1 MSSIKVVD
9 VNNEEAKQEEVIEQ
23 PIEEAKEEVNE
34 IVEEPPQE
42 TANGSKEVIEETKQ
56 ENEPVKA
63 QDAKPSVKAQD
74 AKPCVKTQDKLVR
87 CPKCSR
93 EMKLKNYRYGHQQR
107 CQGGI
112 ENKPVKP
119 HTKARAKPKAQ
130 LSQSESSLGQSPKP
144 QPIVQD
150 VEEEI
155 PQLTQPVIKQI
166 LKPTNPLTDITNHYQ
181 LLQQQYIQQKQA
193 KYQNLCQNMFSSK
206 TKMKR

>member
-9 VNNEEAKQEEVIEQ
+9 VNNEEAKQEEAIEQ

-63 QDAKPSVKAQD
+63 QDTKPSVKAQD

-93 EMKLKNYRYGHQQR
+93 EMKLKNYRHGYQQR

-130 LSQSESSLGQSPKP
+130 
-144 QPIVQD
+144 PIVQD

-155 PQLTQPVIKQI
+155 PQQTISTPQLTQPVKKQI

>member
-9 VNNEEAKQEEVIEQ
+9 VNNEEAKQEEAIEQ

-34 IVEEPPQE
+34 IVEEPPE
-42 TANGSKEVIEETKQ
+42 GTKEVIEETKQ

-63 QDAKPSVKAQD
+63 QDTKPSVKS
-74 AKPCVKTQDKLVR
+74 QDKLVR

-119 HTKARAKPKAQ
+119 HTKARAKPKQ

-144 QPIVQD
+144 QPIVED

-166 LKPTNPLTDITNHYQ
+166 LKPTNPLVDITNHYQ

-193 KYQNLCQNMFSSK
+193 KYQNLCQNMFAPKSK
-206 TKMKR
+206 KR